1 MRCIAANRS
10 VLTALDQNTT
20 LAGYDRTNCTTT
32 TNDIDSTDIVQFAD
46 GWYAYPDLNTFDS
59 PLLLAT
65 LTLRN
70 IKPSKALSPWNTKL
84 DNSTTIPLTEI
95 ATRQLEALFNL
106 SQLLFGLAR
115 GEQSNYTFRDLQLG
129 HPPRRFRE
137 AGFNKFPNNN
147 RSTGFFGTF
156 QLIVND
162 ILKSGAIDIVYM
174 MYKDPRIRCVKQ
186 KSLDLLTNITT
197 INEIGYFI
205 LDRYCQFLIQLIQGI
220 RDGHLIEE
228 KIPSLSV
235 LIRLCKVIV
244 EKNLLNHYQHL
255 IDMQFIDILIDL
267 FEYQQY
273 KTNESIVYFIKF
285 ESLAL
290 QCLYIMLQ
298 CASHVDMW
306 SEKAQIRLVNYCCTI
321 LYKSILDDDDDDKC
335 DDYSKRIEINHILY
349 AEQHEMTH
357 SLSYSILTF
366 LSIVRCRKEIGRFY
380 RENEHFRELL
390 NAMRQKYNSRNK
402 YLSRDS
408 SISSALDQ
416 LINSMFDRKKR
427 RHHHHHISSKD
438 HPRHQTHDD
447 DEENIENR
455 AYRKCSNSLCQI
467 IENDQIKFEN
477 CPSCHKL
484 SYCSQY
490 CREVHWTLN
499 HNLFCQAVNS
509 DGKKEESTVR
519 CKIGR
524 ISGMTSSDY
533 QERKTTSMTYNSAFE
548 TLPIQ
553 ISHQVMEATVEN
565 TNDLCYPSSSS
576 SSSNVKKNSLKTLL
590 SFLRVGGKRR

>member
-1 MRCIAANRS
+1 MFILLKGSSHSMR
-10 VLTALDQNTT
+10 Q
-20 LAGYDRTNCTTT
+20 
-32 TNDIDSTDIVQFAD
+32 
-46 GWYAYPDLNTFDS
+46 
-59 PLLLAT
+59 
-65 LTLRN
+65 
-70 IKPSKALSPWNTKL
+70 TKISRL
-84 DNSTTIPLTEI
+84 
-95 ATRQLEALFNL
+95 
-106 SQLLFGLAR
+106 
-115 GEQSNYTFRDLQLG
+115 
-129 HPPRRFRE
+129 
-137 AGFNKFPNNN
+137 
-147 RSTGFFGTF
+147 
-156 QLIVND
+156 
-162 ILKSGAIDIVYM
+162 
-174 MYKDPRIRCVKQ
+174 
-186 KSLDLLTNITT
+186 
-197 INEIGYFI
+197 INEYN
-205 LDRYCQFLIQLIQGI
+205 DHQRSI

-416 LINSMFDRKKR
+416 LIN
-427 RHHHHHISSKD
+427 
-438 HPRHQTHDD
+438 
-447 DEENIENR
+447 
-455 AYRKCSNSLCQI
+455 
-467 IENDQIKFEN
+467 
-477 CPSCHKL
+477 
-484 SYCSQY
+484 
-490 CREVHWTLN
+490 
-499 HNLFCQAVNS
+499 
-509 DGKKEESTVR
+509 
-519 CKIGR
+519 
-524 ISGMTSSDY
+524 
-533 QERKTTSMTYNSAFE
+533 
-548 TLPIQ
+548 
-553 ISHQVMEATVEN
+553 
-565 TNDLCYPSSSS
+565 
-576 SSSNVKKNSLKTLL
+576 
-590 SFLRVGGKRR
+590 